1 MRLLL
6 DINILL
12 DVAFQRPGEPATSQ
26 VIARCGREHEAWLA
40 WHSVATLAYLIER
53 QHSGPR
59 ARDFVRGLLVW
70 ADVAV
75 TKRSDAQQALDW
87 PMPDYEDAL
96 QAAAAVAC
104 GAQIVITRNV
114 RDFKGSPVPA
124 MTPEVFIQQH
134 MPASAL
140 KSKPAPARRRKPR
153 ST

>member
-26 VIARCGREHEAWLA
+26 VIARFGREHEAWLA

-53 QHSGPR
+53 QHSAAQ

-70 ADVAV
+70 ADVAA
-75 TKRSDAQQALDW
+75 TQRSDAQQALDW

-124 MTPEVFIQQH
+124 MTPEVFFRQH
-134 MPASAL
+134 MPASVL
-140 KSKPAPARRRKPR
+140 KPTPAPAKRRKPR
-153 ST
+153 SI

>member
-12 DVAFQRPGEPATSQ
+12 DVAFQRPGEPATAQ
-26 VIARCGREHEAWLA
+26 IIARCGREHEAWLA

-53 QHSGPR
+53 QDSAAQ
-59 ARDFVRGLLVW
+59 ARDFVRGLLGWV
-70 ADVAV
+70 DVAV
-75 TKRSDAQQALDW
+75 TQRSDAQRALDW

-104 GAQIVITRNV
+104 GAQIIITRIV

-134 MPASAL
+134 LPAPLPAAARR
-140 KSKPAPARRRKPR
+140 SKPRT
-153 ST
+153 S